1 MESPR
6 KPVKVSDQRESERQA
21 AAGQLGFAVPAQE
34 LQGELQ
40 DASPN
45 GIMFYADGPL
55 QVQVEFE
62 QGGKRVMRTG
72 RLVRLQKADEVR
84 SVVAVE
90 FDRESD

>member
-6 KPVKVSDQRESERQA
+6 KPVEVSEQRKSERQVA
-21 AAGQLGFAVPAQE
+21 SGQLRIVVQEQE
-34 LQGELQ
+34 LQGEFQ

-55 QVQVEFE
+55 QVQVEFDQDGE
-62 QGGKRVMRTG
+62 RVLRTG
-72 RLVRLQKADEVR
+72 RLVRLQKADEKR

-90 FDRESD
+90 FDRVSD